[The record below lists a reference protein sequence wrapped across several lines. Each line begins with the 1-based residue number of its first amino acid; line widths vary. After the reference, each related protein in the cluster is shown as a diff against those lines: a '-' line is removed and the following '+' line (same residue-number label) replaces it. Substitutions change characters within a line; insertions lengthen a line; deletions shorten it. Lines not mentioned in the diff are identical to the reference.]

1 MAGRSQSITA
11 PRTFTRKATGLVRQA
26 GIFDVLVYNVNFIS
40 VGLMV
45 ALMVLIIPSYAGG
58 NIYLSLLFCA
68 LLALPTACVY
78 AFLSAAMPRSGGD
91 YVYVSRVLGPAAGM
105 MGSWNMTIWWILYG
119 GVPSAFL
126 ATYGVAPFCRV
137 LAAMTGNTALIA
149 VADWTVTP
157 TGQFVIGAILI
168 LLLTTLFTIGL
179 KSFFRVQNV
188 LFLLATL
195 SAVVALIVGLT
206 SDAATFP
213 DSFNRYV
220 GALNGQTDTY
230 QQIVSASGYAPAPF
244 DWMNTLLPMTWIY
257 LTMGFSFSSAYIGG
271 EVKQAARLQTW
282 AIPGTVIYAAVW
294 GFLLVWATTRTAGA
308 DFLGAVSTLSDLG
321 AESVGLSAMPRF
333 HELLAY
339 ASQNVLVAFLICFGF
354 IFWSY
359 AWLPGQILNA
369 SRNLLAYAVDGL
381 MPAQLATVS
390 ERFHTP
396 VVSLWIMGI
405 LSIASLAIYVFT
417 PYFATLSGIFGF
429 ILTFMLVS
437 LAAILLPYRRPDVFE
452 GSPVKWRVGGIPVI
466 SIVGV
471 LSLVACVVME
481 WAYLNDPFSG
491 ISLDPSTLS
500 EGVLGFG
507 MFLINIGIFLS
518 GLIVYFIAQTIRRR
532 AGIDVSLN
540 YKEIPVE

>member
-1 MAGRSQSITA
+1 MAESARPTAA
-11 PRTFTRKATGLVRQA
+11 PRVFVRKATGLVRQA
-26 GIFDVLVYNVNFIS
+26 GMLDVLIYNVNFIS
-40 VGLMV
+40 IGLMV
-45 ALMVLIIPSYAGG
+45 ALMLLIIPSYAGG
-58 NIYLSLLFCA
+58 NITLSLLICA

-91 YVYVSRVLGPAAGM
+91 YVYVSRVLGPALGM
-105 MGSWNMTIWWILYG
+105 MGSWNMTIWWVLYG

-137 LAAMTGNTALIA
+137 LAAMTGNAGLIA
-149 VADWTVTP
+149 IADWVVTP
-157 TGQFVIGAILI
+157 TGQFIIGALLI
-168 LLLTTLFTIGL
+168 LLLTSLFTIGL

-195 SAVVALIVGLT
+195 SALVALVVGLAG
-206 SDAATFP
+206 DAASFP
-213 DSFNRYV
+213 QVFNRYA
-220 GALNGQTDTY
+220 GALSGLPDTY
-230 QQIVSASGYAPAPF
+230 EQIVAASGYAAAPF

-271 EVKQAARLQTW
+271 EVKQAARLQVW
-282 AIPGTVIYAAVW
+282 SIPGTVLYATIW
-294 GFLLVWATTRTAGA
+294 GVLLVWATSRAVGD

-321 AESVGLSAMPRF
+321 AEQVGLSAMPRF
-333 HELLAY
+333 HELIAFS
-339 ASQNVLVAFLICFGF
+339 SQNILVAFLICSGF

-369 SRNLLAYAVDGL
+369 SRNLLAYAIDGL

-396 VVSLWIMGI
+396 VVSLWVMGI
-405 LSIASLAIYVFT
+405 LSIVSLAIYVFT

-437 LAAILLPYRRPDVFE
+437 LAAILLPYRRPEVFE
-452 GSPVKWRVGGIPVI
+452 GSPVRWRVAGIPVI
-466 SIVGV
+466 SIVGL
-471 LSLVACVVME
+471 LSLVACLVME

-491 ISLDPSTLS
+491 ISLNPSTLRN
-500 EGVLGFG
+500 GVLGFG
-507 MFLINIGIFLS
+507 MFLINAGIFLS
-518 GLIVYFIAQTIRRR
+518 GLIIYFVARAARRH
-532 AGIDVSLN
+532 AGIDVTLN
-540 YKEIPVE
+540 YKEIPAE

>member
-1 MAGRSQSITA
+1 
-11 PRTFTRKATGLVRQA
+11 
-26 GIFDVLVYNVNFIS
+26 
-40 VGLMV
+40 
-45 ALMVLIIPSYAGG
+45 
-58 NIYLSLLFCA
+58 
-68 LLALPTACVY
+68 
-78 AFLSAAMPRSGGD
+78 
-91 YVYVSRVLGPAAGM
+91 
-105 MGSWNMTIWWILYG
+105 
-119 GVPSAFL
+119 
-126 ATYGVAPFCRV
+126 
-137 LAAMTGNTALIA
+137 
-149 VADWTVTP
+149 
-157 TGQFVIGAILI
+157 
-168 LLLTTLFTIGL
+168 
-179 KSFFRVQNV
+179 
-188 LFLLATL
+188 
-195 SAVVALIVGLT
+195 
-206 SDAATFP
+206 
-213 DSFNRYV
+213 
-220 GALNGQTDTY
+220 
-230 QQIVSASGYAPAPF
+230 
-244 DWMNTLLPMTWIY
+244 
-257 LTMGFSFSSAYIGG
+257 
-271 EVKQAARLQTW
+271 
-282 AIPGTVIYAAVW
+282 
-294 GFLLVWATTRTAGA
+294 
-308 DFLGAVSTLSDLG
+308 
-321 AESVGLSAMPRF
+321 MPRF
-333 HELLAY
+333 HELIAY
-339 ASQNVLVAFLICFGF
+339 ASQNALIAFLICFGF

-396 VVSLWIMGI
+396 VVSLWIIGI

-471 LSLVACVVME
+471 LSLVACAVME

-518 GLIVYFIAQTIRRR
+518 GLIVYFIAQAIRRR

>member
-1 MAGRSQSITA
+1 MAGRSQSIAA
-11 PRTFTRKATGLVRQA
+11 PRTFARKATGLVRQA
-26 GIFDVLVYNVNFIS
+26 GMIDVLVYNVNFIS
-40 VGLMV
+40 IGLMV
-45 ALMVLIIPSYAGG
+45 ALMLLIIPSYAGG

-78 AFLSAAMPRSGGD
+78 AFLSASMPRSGGD
-91 YVYVSRVLGPAAGM
+91 YVYVSRILGPAVGM

-137 LAAMTGNTALIA
+137 LAVMTGNRTLINI
-149 VADWTVTP
+149 ADWAVTP
-157 TGQFVIGAILI
+157 TGQFVVGAILI
-168 LLLTTLFTIGL
+168 LILTTLFTIGL
-179 KSFFRVQNV
+179 QSFFRVQNV
-188 LFLLATL
+188 LFLLAML
-195 SAVVALIVGLT
+195 SVLVVLIVGL
-206 SDAATFP
+206 SADVNTFP
-213 DSFNRYV
+213 DVFNRYIS
-220 GALNGQTDTY
+220 ALNGQPDTY
-230 QQIVSASGYAPAPF
+230 QQIVSASGYVAAPF

-282 AIPGTVIYAAVW
+282 AIPGTVLYAAVW
-294 GFLLVWATTRTAGA
+294 GLLLVWATTRAVGA
-308 DFLGAVSTLSDLG
+308 EFLGAVSTLGDAG
-321 AESVGLSAMPRF
+321 AGTVGLSAMPRF
-333 HELLAY
+333 HELIAY
-339 ASQNVLVAFLICFGF
+339 ASQNVLVAFVICFGF

-369 SRNLLAYAVDGL
+369 SRNLLAYAIDGL
-381 MPAQLATVS
+381 MPTRLATIS

-396 VVSLWIMGI
+396 VVSLWIMGM
-405 LSIASLAIYVFT
+405 LSIVSLAIYVFT

-437 LAAILLPYRRPDVFE
+437 LAAVLLPYRRPDVFE
-452 GSPVKWRVGGIPVI
+452 GSPVKWRVAGVPVI

-471 LSLVACVVME
+471 ASLVACAVME

-500 EGVLGFG
+500 EGILGFG

-518 GLIVYFIAQTIRRR
+518 GLIVYFIARMIRKRS
-532 AGIDVSLN
+532 GVDVSLN
-540 YKEIPVE
+540 YKEIPAE